1 MTRILVLCTFLLFYP
16 VPPNYAEPFGSPT
29 QNFVKEGLIFNLYG
43 QSPSGVT
50 ISFSIPDFRIGE
62 ECVNG
67 EVMHNLHLEG
77 CLSSNQAGAPNLPGF
92 GRYIAIPKGATATV
106 EINSSEIETIRDLN
120 MASAPVII
128 PESDIDK
135 ICYEKNADIYRQD
148 VFYPA
153 NPVRISDP
161 ITIRGIDMIILEV
174 TPFQYNPVTKILR
187 IYRHLSLK
195 VTFQGGDG
203 QFGENRLRSRWWDPV
218 FQRLLLN
225 YKTLPEVKYQKVST
239 SQNQNFE
246 YIIITPDNPEYISWA
261 DSIKLFR
268 TRQGIRTG
276 VVTLTD
282 IGGNT
287 VSDIE
292 NYINTAYTTW
302 TIPPAAV
309 LLLGDYSTGLTT
321 GNGIV
326 SPVYN
331 NYCVSDHIYAD
342 VTGNQMADVVVSRIP
357 AQTSGQ
363 LETMVT
369 RFLDY
374 ERWPPENSNFYQN
387 PLCVSGWQPT
397 GTYVLSAEVIEGF
410 WENILGKQ
418 PVRQYAGYS
427 GGAPSAWPNDLYSMS
442 IVTMF
447 GPSGLGYIPATPS
460 YLTNW
465 TGSAAGINTA
475 INNGAFAVHYRGA
488 GSETAWGE
496 PAYSISDLAGLNTPD
511 PAFIFS
517 FTSLTGKFNYSSDC
531 FAEAIY
537 KNPTG
542 ALGVIAASEI
552 TYAFVTDSYVWGLYD
567 YLWPEFLLGVP
578 SNSGHNSKMPAFA
591 NVAGKYYLYQDNWP
605 FNPNSKEVT
614 YHLFH
619 NFGDA
624 FTSLYTQLP
633 QDLTVAHDST
643 LASGQDYFTVSADSG
658 ALISLTVNGEI
669 IGLNTGTGAPVDLGI
684 SPQAAGDT
692 MYVTITKQ
700 NYYRYSKRVL
710 IVDPNLV
717 AKHSDITP
725 GGFQLFQ
732 NYPNPFN
739 PGTAIEFYLPK
750 PGNVT
755 LKIYNLL
762 GEEVV
767 TLVSQRLKAG
777 QHRFFWT
784 PEVMITSGIY
794 WYSIKTESFSQS
806 KQMLYLK

>member
-1 MTRILVLCTFLLFYP
+1 MRRILVLCTFLLFYLISKI
-16 VPPNYAEPFGSPT
+16 YAEQYSSPAR
-29 QNFVKEGLIFNLYG
+29 NFDKGRMIFHMIEE
-43 QSPSGVT
+43 SPSGVA
-50 ISFSIPDFRIGE
+50 ISFSIPDFRIAE
-62 ECVNG
+62 SSVDG
-67 EVMHNLHLEG
+67 EVMHKIFLDG
-77 CLSSNQAGAPNLPGF
+77 CLSPNQAGAPNLPGY
-92 GRYIAIPKGATATV
+92 GRYIVVPNGATAKV
-106 EINSSEIETIRDLN
+106 EIISSEIETIRDLN
-120 MASAPVII
+120 VAPAPVIT
-128 PESDIDK
+128 PEPDIDK
-135 ICYEKNADIYRQD
+135 ICYEKNADLYRRD

-153 NPVRISDP
+153 NPVGISDP

-195 VTFQGGDG
+195 VTYQWGNG
-203 QFGENRLRSRWWDPV
+203 QFGEERLRSRWWDPV

-239 SQNQNFE
+239 SQNQDFE
-246 YIIITPDNPEYISWA
+246 YVIITPDNPEYISWA

-276 VVTLTD
+276 VVTLTE

-287 VSDIE
+287 VNDIE
-292 NYINTAYTTW
+292 NYINTAYNTW
-302 TIPPAAV
+302 TIPPVAV
-309 LLLGDYSTGLTT
+309 LLLADYGTGPAT

-342 VTGNQMADVVVSRIP
+342 VSGNQMVDVVVSRIP
-357 AQTSGQ
+357 AQNSGQ

-374 ERWPPENSNFYQN
+374 ERRPPENSNFYQN
-387 PLCVSGWQPT
+387 PLCVSGWQST

-418 PVRQYAGYS
+418 PARQYAGYS
-427 GGAPSAWPNDLYSMS
+427 GGVPSAWPNDPYSMS
-442 IVTMF
+442 IVAMF

-475 INNGAFAVHYRGA
+475 INSGAFAVHYRGS
-488 GSETAWGE
+488 GSETGWGE
-496 PAYSISDLAGLNTPD
+496 PAYSISDLSGLNEAR

-517 FTSLTGKFNYSSDC
+517 FTSLTGKFNYGSDC

-537 KNPTG
+537 KNPGG

-567 YLWPEFLLGVP
+567 YLRTEFFPGLP
-578 SNSGHNSKMPAFA
+578 STPAHAGIMPAFA

-605 FNPNSKEVT
+605 FNPNSKELT

-619 NFGDA
+619 HFGEA
-624 FTSLYTQLP
+624 FSSLYTQMP
-633 QDLTVAHDST
+633 QYLTVLHDSV

-669 IGLNTGTGAPVDLGI
+669 IGVDIGTGAPVDLGI
-684 SPQAAGDT
+684 SQQTAGDT
-692 MYVTITKQ
+692 MYVTVTKP

-717 AKHSDITP
+717 NKHSDITP
-725 GGFQLFQ
+725 GDFQLYQ
-732 NYPNPFN
+732 NFPNPFN
-739 PGTAIEFYLPK
+739 PITNIGFQIADFGFVSLKVYDVTGREVATVLSEKLAVGKYEVNWNASGLGSGVYLYQLQVGK
-750 PGNVT
+750 YT
-755 LKIYNLL
+755 QTRKLILL
-762 GEEVV
+762 
-767 TLVSQRLKAG
+767 R
-777 QHRFFWT
+777 
-784 PEVMITSGIY
+784 
-794 WYSIKTESFSQS
+794 
-806 KQMLYLK
+806 